1 MKCHFCISIHFVC
14 SKVIG
19 ATMAGTTMAVPV
31 FISYHI
37 FVLLLTGLNKRS
49 KFNYIVMAWPP
60 SRLHDCPDCS
70 GTSHW
75 QLANSETHIAC
86 SYKSWHSFTDVF
98 SGLPGLWDIPLN
110 IHNLPPHQIVHL
122 ANYWMPVTRVINVQD
137 CHQRLSSAF
146 DILLIFLCS
155 LIPTTP

>member
-1 MKCHFCISIHFVC
+1 MKCHFCISIHFLC

-19 ATMAGTTMAVPV
+19 ATMAGTTIPV

-49 KFNYIVMAWPP
+49 KFNYSNGLTTFQTP
-60 SRLHDCPDCS
+60 RLPWHTAQELHTASWQTQKHTSPVHRRPDMPLLIRS
-70 GTSHW
+70 
-75 QLANSETHIAC
+75 L
-86 SYKSWHSFTDVF
+86 V
-98 SGLPGLWDIPLN
+98 LPGLWDIPLN
-110 IHNLPPHQIVHL
+110 IHNLPPRRVVHL
-122 ANYWMPVTRVINVQD
+122 ANYWVPVTRVINVQD

-146 DILLIFLCS
+146 DILLIFLYS